1 MPEGARAA
9 RVEAVAPG
17 GPLRGGRPRAVLVV
31 TERVKASRLDEPAEP
46 VSAMTHPEA
55 TTQEM

>member
-17 GPLRGGRPRAVLVV
+17 GPLRGGRPRAVL
-31 TERVKASRLDEPAEP
+31 
-46 VSAMTHPEA
+46 
-55 TTQEM
+55 